1 MSLGDEGLRSAR
13 AWAHPVRLRILSLLT
28 GIELSAAEVARELDI
43 TQANAS
49 YHLRRLADAGELEV
63 ASTEKVRG
71 GIAKKYRYVARVD
84 MGGRLL
90 TPAFV
95 DMERQ
100 KGLPTHGPDPG
111 RMQQVRQALD
121 GELRRRIPAAAKGD
135 NFFADAEVWLAP
147 DDLKKVR
154 DLLGEVSLLVHDRAL
169 EPRADGAEH
178 VSFTTWIFAMERGDE
193 TR

>member
-1 MSLGDEGLRSAR
+1 MSLGGEELRSAR

-84 MGGRLL
+84 L
-90 TPAFV
+90 
-95 DMERQ
+95 ERQ

-135 NFFADAEVWLAP
+135 NFFADAEVWLTP